1 MKAHI
6 EVIAA
11 VVRVGVGTDQY
22 EKPYDFACAISG
34 NGRHATIKALVNPDS
49 SKFKF
54 SGEHRRAIARELGR
68 LGFTSFEFERM
79 DEDGATK
86 RAVTGRLDAYGDIEA
101 VRFSQPDEAS
111 PATPAGP
118 EQHYEV
124 EPVPARA
131 LM

>member
-1 MKAHI
+1 MVVGGSDRRSSTWYPKRGIFMKAHI

-54 SGEHRRAIARELGR
+54 GGEHRRAIARELGR

-79 DEDGATK
+79 D
-86 RAVTGRLDAYGDIEA
+86 
-101 VRFSQPDEAS
+101 
-111 PATPAGP
+111 
-118 EQHYEV
+118 
-124 EPVPARA
+124 
-131 LM
+131 